1 VSLPDHP
8 SKRRKTFADAS
19 PHKSSSIGS
28 PRKDRVTYGKRSKTI
43 VASLSGTIFANGSSA
58 HAAHDDANPA
68 NEKGWELPGTIHA
81 NWIQHEPNGLFPDPS
96 STIPNATMTQQR
108 VLERVNALALL
119 GAESDVDVPPYEPPA
134 EPSIPWSDLLRFTP
148 TGTGE
153 QSDPHE
159 PQAEAEP
166 VAHSPYLS
174 EQAQKSLSQRS
185 RLSSSVRLG
194 GSPFGTEVL
203 LDNVDPKAVMPPPQA
218 TISSQDMGLTPT
230 GPNHSQSRTQ
240 QGVQNHSQQK
250 SKMSSLPNSE
260 DDLAA
265 IGLPKE
271 QYVPRPSRSRS
282 LKVDIQEPADFSVR
296 PEKVCKT
303 TRRRKTDTTNMVP
316 SSDAPGTSQKLHQL
330 LDMGFTPK
338 SSEQALR
345 ENNNDVDR
353 SVDWLV
359 ANGMVEDE
367 LARDTPK
374 ITSATKVVD
383 TQKPDATGSTNARP
397 LTETTTTVD
406 EPVALET
413 PAKPDSVRN
422 MSSTLDLAAPS
433 KPTHLKSPKVQVV
446 IPSKSP
452 QKPEQ
457 PIPTGK
463 KPKRRKTT
471 LDVPEPDSTLEPL
484 AVSSAIVEKKKKG
497 RGRPKKAANVD
508 VAIEG
513 TPQMP
518 QEEAEDHGK
527 MLQPLEEKTMM
538 LDSKSARDA
547 EAVVINTLERSDH
560 TSGTAQ
566 DSPPENTAAP
576 KEPSLTKTSRT
587 PEPSLK
593 KTTES
598 PASTGK
604 VSYRVGLSKRAR
616 IAPLLRIRKK

>member
-1 VSLPDHP
+1 M
-8 SKRRKTFADAS
+8 
-19 PHKSSSIGS
+19 
-28 PRKDRVTYGKRSKTI
+28 TYGKRSKTI
-43 VASLSGTIFANGSSA
+43 VASPSGTIFANGSGA

-68 NEKGWELPGTIHA
+68 NEKSWELPGTIHA

-108 VLERVNALALL
+108 VLERVNAPVLL

-148 TGTGE
+148 VGTGE
-153 QSDPHE
+153 QSDLNE

-166 VAHSPYLS
+166 VAQPPDLS
-174 EQAQKSLSQRS
+174 GQVQRSLSQRS
-185 RLSSSVRLG
+185 RRGSSARLR
-194 GSPFGTEVL
+194 GSPLRTEVL

-240 QGVQNHSQQK
+240 QEVQNHSQQK

-265 IGLPKE
+265 IGMPKE

-282 LKVDIQEPADFSVR
+282 LKVNIQEPTDFSVR
-296 PEKVCKT
+296 PEKVGKM
-303 TRRRKTDTTNMVP
+303 TRRRKTAAANMVP
-316 SSDAPGTSQKLHQL
+316 SADVLGTPEKLHQL

-338 SSEQALR
+338 SSEQALK

-359 ANGMVEDE
+359 ANGMDEDE
-367 LARDTPK
+367 LARDTPNIK
-374 ITSATKVVD
+374 SATEVVD

-397 LTETTTTVD
+397 LTETTTTVN
-406 EPVALET
+406 EPATLET
-413 PAKPDSVRN
+413 PVKPDSARN
-422 MSSTLDLAAPS
+422 MSSALDLAAPS
-433 KPTHLKSPKVQVV
+433 KPTHSKSPKVQVV

-452 QKPEQ
+452 QKSEQ
-457 PIPTGK
+457 PISTGK
-463 KPKRRKTT
+463 KPRRRKTT

-484 AVSSAIVEKKKKG
+484 AVSSAIVEKRKKG
-497 RGRPKKAANVD
+497 RGRPKKAANVELP
-508 VAIEG
+508 IEG

-518 QEEAEDHGK
+518 QEGVEDHSK
-527 MLQPLEEKTMM
+527 VLQPLEEKTTMS
-538 LDSKSARDA
+538 DSKSARDA
-547 EAVVINTLERSDH
+547 EAAVINTLERPEHASDI
-560 TSGTAQ
+560 AQ
-566 DSPPENTAAP
+566 DLPPANTAAP

-587 PEPSLK
+587 PEPPLK
-593 KTTES
+593 KTIES

-616 IAPLLRIRKK
+616 IAPLLRIMKK